1 MAQNQTQTRRIQLHQ
16 ILKEFSDNV
25 YYQPPESLKL
35 KYPCI
40 VYTKEDI
47 NTNYADD
54 KTYSKS
60 DEYLL
65 TVIGLDP
72 DIDIPNRLLELP
84 YCTFDRRFTG
94 DNLYHDV
101 LRLYF

>member
-40 VYTKEDI
+40 VYTKEDV